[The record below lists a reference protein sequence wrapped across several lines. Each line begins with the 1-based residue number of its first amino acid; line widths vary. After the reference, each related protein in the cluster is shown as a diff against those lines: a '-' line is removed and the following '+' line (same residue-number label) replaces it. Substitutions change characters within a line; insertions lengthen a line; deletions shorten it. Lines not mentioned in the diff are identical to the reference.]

1 MCRKDPD
8 FASSVEEEL
17 RLFVEMVMK
26 VHVHVHVCTLS
37 DSQYV
42 LI

>member
-26 VHVHVHVCTLS
+26 VHVHVCTLS

-42 LI
+42 HI